1 MARRP
6 VILLATEGT
15 YPFHPG
21 GVSTWCDTLIHRMPD
36 VDFIVFAIA
45 MNPYVSIRFSM
56 PSHVQSVVTVP
67 LWGTQ
72 DPSEHR
78 QDAAFSQIFLRKQRT
93 TAAEI
98 ERLFIPLFDQV
109 LGQMRSSTEDPEV
122 VGEALA
128 GLYRYFQVFDY
139 QMSFKN
145 PVVWEHY
152 REWVVGA
159 AIDGF
164 WESPTVFEAVQ
175 SLGWIYHFFTVLN
188 TTLPE
193 VDLVHSSAAA
203 FCGMAGI
210 VSKIQFGSPYIL
222 TEHGVYLREQ
232 YLSVGR
238 SNMSGFAKR
247 FLISLIQTVVKANL
261 HYADELSPVC
271 AFNARWER
279 LLGADPG
286 RIRVIYNGV
295 DPQVFTP
302 AAEPPGGDRLEVL
315 CVARSDP
322 NKDLESLLH
331 AAAIVEQKIGGVRFV
346 VRGAVS
352 VPEYHAKLL
361 DLRSELDLGSVVDF
375 PGATA
380 NIAESYRGAD
390 IVVQSSVSE
399 AFPYSVI
406 ESMMSGVPVVATDV
420 GGTREAIG
428 DTGLLV
434 PARDPARLAL
444 ALIVLAQDKKLR
456 ERLGQAARERAL
468 NFFTVARTIRLY
480 QETYLRLA
488 GMGPLAADAQRQQL
502 LALDRAYALMRVG
515 LAAPAL
521 DQLRGVMAANAN
533 NPMAAFLMAQMA
545 QLERSL
551 GQTEQGLRHMVSAW
565 LLNHLEQLRS
575 TSA

>member
-1 MARRP
+1 M
-6 VILLATEGT
+6 LLATEGT

-21 GVSTWCDTLIHRMPD
+21 GVSTWCDTLITRMPD

-45 MNPYVSIRFSM
+45 MNPYVNIRFAM

-93 TAAEI
+93 SAQEI
-98 ERLFIPLFDQV
+98 ERLFIPLFDQF
-109 LGQMRSSTEDPEV
+109 LAEMRASGGDPEA

-128 GLYRYFQVFDY
+128 GLYRYFQVYDY

-145 PVVWEHY
+145 PVVWDHY
-152 REWVVGA
+152 REWVVAAGA
-159 AIDGF
+159 DGL
-164 WESPTVFEAVQ
+164 WDSPTVFEAVQ

-238 SNMSGFAKR
+238 SNMSGFSKR
-247 FLISLIQTVVKANL
+247 FLIALIQTVVRANL

-271 AFNARWER
+271 SFNARWER

-302 AAEPPGGDRLEVL
+302 AAEPPEHDRLEVL

-322 NKDLESLLH
+322 NKDLETLLH
-331 AAAIVEQKIGGVRFV
+331 AASIVEQKIGKVRFV
-346 VRGAVS
+346 VRGAVT
-352 VPEYHAKLL
+352 VPEYHTKLL
-361 DLRSELDLGSVVDF
+361 DLRSFWS
-375 PGATA
+375 
-380 NIAESYRGAD
+380 
-390 IVVQSSVSE
+390 
-399 AFPYSVI
+399 
-406 ESMMSGVPVVATDV
+406 
-420 GGTREAIG
+420 
-428 DTGLLV
+428 
-434 PARDPARLAL
+434 
-444 ALIVLAQDKKLR
+444 
-456 ERLGQAARERAL
+456 
-468 NFFTVARTIRLY
+468 
-480 QETYLRLA
+480 
-488 GMGPLAADAQRQQL
+488 
-502 LALDRAYALMRVG
+502 
-515 LAAPAL
+515 
-521 DQLRGVMAANAN
+521 
-533 NPMAAFLMAQMA
+533 
-545 QLERSL
+545 
-551 GQTEQGLRHMVSAW
+551 
-565 LLNHLEQLRS
+565 
-575 TSA
+575 